1 MQATANVLQMT
12 KATTQGE
19 VNVTHILSLEAR
31 VPIILFAISFFRQI
45 RQLSR
50 SLRVTPST
58 FRNMECVLR
67 WDSNSGGQ
75 NDGRIGSQPDNVPLI
90 SFFHEIERESVISGD
105 GRPAPN
111 RGAKV
116 AFTLLREG
124 SRLQLGA

>member
-58 FRNMECVLR
+58 FRNMEC
-67 WDSNSGGQ
+67 GGQ
-75 NDGRIGSQPDNVPLI
+75 Q
-90 SFFHEIERESVISGD
+90 FWWAERWWAERWKNWKSAGH
-105 GRPAPN
+105 RPVN
-111 RGAKV
+111 
-116 AFTLLREG
+116 FIL
-124 SRLQLGA
+124 S